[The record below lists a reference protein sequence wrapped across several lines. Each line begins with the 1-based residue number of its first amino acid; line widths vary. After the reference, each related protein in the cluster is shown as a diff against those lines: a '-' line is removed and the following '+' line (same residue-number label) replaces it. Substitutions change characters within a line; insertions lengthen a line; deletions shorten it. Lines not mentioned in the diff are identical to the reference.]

1 MTADHSEEEYEPQA
15 YYHHHDVTPEES
27 CAIEEDESQH
37 VGDTH
42 NNHEKELSESPD
54 ARDFS
59 KHRTGSFATTTS
71 IASQQLYRRNSHGQV
86 QTLYVE
92 DPRVHDPR
100 DPATMLLEEEGLA
113 LHRAVSGF
121 SNRAPSALAEGDV
134 DRASITTAANQHP
147 HQQQT
152 MRRRMSSVVSHL
164 ASGTILSPPQPEDD
178 SSQEEIVLPPFGG
191 GKMYPSPLPPQEEY
205 TVGFDGPKDP
215 LNPHNWSMK
224 RRCISAVILA
234 LDTFAVSWCSSVY
247 SAGMPQLIAEF
258 KVGQVVLL
266 LGVSLFIMGFASG
279 PIVWAPMSELMG
291 RRIPILIGMLGFTLF
306 TFATATAKDLQTVMI
321 TRFFSGFFGAA
332 PLAIVAASYSDMFPA
347 SQRGYALAAFTMCVF
362 VAPSLAP
369 MVGGFIAK
377 NPSTGWRWDEYM
389 TGILG
394 AVVTLLTLFFCEET
408 FAPVLLSYKAA
419 KLRKITGNWGITS
432 LHDQRELDLGE
443 IVNRNVLRPVKMLFT
458 EPTLFLVTLFV
469 AFLYGIMY
477 MALGVYPII
486 FGEGYGMH
494 QGVAMLTYIGLII
507 GEALGCIICMA
518 FEPMYTRR
526 GCVPEARLPP
536 MIVGG
541 CCLPLG
547 LFWLTWTGHYHES
560 IHWIVPTASGLLTG
574 IGFIT
579 IFLASINYIVD
590 CYTLF
595 AASAMA
601 ANTMMRSSF
610 GAAFPLFT
618 PALFHNLGVN
628 WAGTLVGG
636 IAVLMLPVPIL
647 FYIFGTRIRSKSKYN
662 IKNL

>member
-1 MTADHSEEEYEPQA
+1 MTSSNTSEEEYEPQA
-15 YYHHHDVTPEES
+15 YYSHAS
-27 CAIEEDESQH
+27 AIDDSEDAEKPRPRANSISTQHSVSSQH
-37 VGDTH
+37 
-42 NNHEKELSESPD
+42 
-54 ARDFS
+54 
-59 KHRTGSFATTTS
+59 
-71 IASQQLYRRNSHGQV
+71 LYRRNSHGQV
-86 QTLYVE
+86 QTLYVSDALVDNPDDPEVLQQEE
-92 DPRVHDPR
+92 D
-100 DPATMLLEEEGLA
+100 GLR
-113 LHRAVSGF
+113 LHREVSGM
-121 SNRAPSALAEGDV
+121 SGKPPSAINEDQV
-134 DRASITTAANQHP
+134 D
-147 HQQQT
+147 QQSLYTVSEPSVPT
-152 MRRRMSSVVSHL
+152 MRRRVGSVVSQL
-164 ASGTILSPPQPEDD
+164 ASGSILGPVEED
-178 SSQEEIVLPPFGG
+178 EIVLPPFGS
-191 GKMYPSPLPPQEEY
+191 GKPYPKALGPIEEY

-215 LNPHNWSMK
+215 LSPLNWTMK

-247 SAGMPQLIAEF
+247 SAGMPQLIEEF

-291 RRIPILIGMLGFTLF
+291 RRPPILIGMLGFTLF
-306 TFATATAKDLQTVMI
+306 TFATATAKDLQTVML

-394 AVVTLLTLFFCEET
+394 AVVTVLTLFLCEET
-408 FAPVLLSYKAA
+408 FAPVILANKAA

-432 LHDQRELDLGE
+432 LHDQRELDLAE

-486 FGEGYGMH
+486 FAEGYGMH
-494 QGVAMLTYIGLII
+494 QGVAMLTYIGLVI
-507 GEALGCIICMA
+507 GEAIGCIISMG
-518 FEPMYTRR
+518 FEPFYARR
-526 GCVPEARLPP
+526 GCTPEARLPP

-547 LFWLTWTGHYHES
+547 LFWLTWTGHYHEH

-647 FYIFGTRIRSKSKYN
+647 FYMFGKRVRQKSKYN
-662 IKNL
+662 VRAN

>member
-1 MTADHSEEEYEPQA
+1 MTHSSGTSEEEYEPQA
-15 YYHHHDVTPEES
+15 YYTNQS
-27 CAIEEDESQH
+27 AIDDTDYEAQEKPAQH
-37 VGDTH
+37 TRAGSMNTMNTTH
-42 NNHEKELSESPD
+42 SVS
-54 ARDFS
+54 
-59 KHRTGSFATTTS
+59 
-71 IASQQLYRRNSHGQV
+71 SQQLYRRNSHGQV
-86 QTLYVE
+86 QTLYVSDALVDNPDDPDVIQQEE
-92 DPRVHDPR
+92 D
-100 DPATMLLEEEGLA
+100 GLR
-113 LHRAVSGF
+113 LHREVSGM
-121 SNRAPSALAEGDV
+121 SGKPPSALNEDQV
-134 DRASITTAANQHP
+134 DTQSLYTVSEPSR
-147 HQQQT
+147 QT
-152 MRRRMSSVVSHL
+152 MRRRMGSVVSQL
-164 ASGTILSPPQPEDD
+164 ASGSILNGQPASDDEQD
-178 SSQEEIVLPPFGG
+178 SSEIILPPFGG
-191 GKMYPSPLPPQEEY
+191 GKQYPKPLPPIEDY
-205 TVGFDGPKDP
+205 TVQFDGPKDP
-215 LNPHNWSMK
+215 LSALNWTMK
-224 RRCISAVILA
+224 RKCISAVILA
-234 LDTFAVSWCSSVY
+234 FDTFAVSWCSSVY

-291 RRIPILIGMLGFTLF
+291 RRPPILIGMLGFTLF
-306 TFATATAKDLQTVMI
+306 TFATATAKDLQTVML

-347 SQRGYALAAFTMCVF
+347 NQRGYALAAFTMCVF

-394 AVVTLLTLFFCEET
+394 AVVTVLTLFFCEET
-408 FAPVLLSYKAA
+408 FAPVILANKAK

-486 FGEGYGMH
+486 FAEGYGMH
-494 QGVAMLTYIGLII
+494 QGTAMLTYIGLII
-507 GEALGCIICMA
+507 GEAIGCIISMA
-518 FEPMYTRR
+518 FEPFYSRK
-526 GCVPEARLPP
+526 GCTPEARLPP

-547 LFWLTWTGHYHES
+547 LFWLTWTGHYHEH

-636 IAVLMLPVPIL
+636 IAVLMLPVPVL
-647 FYIFGTRIRSKSKYN
+647 FYIFGKRIRSKSKYN
-662 IKNL
+662 VRPN